1 MNYSLRRRARPR
13 VAAAKGAGI
22 FAFALLATLSNSV
35 AAPANPAN
43 GEQLAKRWCA
53 SCHIV
58 SADQT
63 RGADNVPSF
72 AAIAKR
78 HASALRTSGNS
89 SWIRIPRCPTC
100 NSRETRPATLAPISQ
115 VSRSKPP

>member
-1 MNYSLRRRARPR
+1 MTHSLRRRARPR
-13 VAAAKGAGI
+13 VAAAI

-35 AAPANPAN
+35 AAPADPTN
-43 GEQLAKRWCA
+43 GERLAKRWCA

-72 AAIAKR
+72 AAIAKTPGFSAENIGQFLLDPHPKMPDMQLTR
-78 HASALRTSGNS
+78 DEARDLGAYIAS
-89 SWIRIPRCPTC
+89 
-100 NSRETRPATLAPISQ
+100 LAQ
-115 VSRSKPP
+115 